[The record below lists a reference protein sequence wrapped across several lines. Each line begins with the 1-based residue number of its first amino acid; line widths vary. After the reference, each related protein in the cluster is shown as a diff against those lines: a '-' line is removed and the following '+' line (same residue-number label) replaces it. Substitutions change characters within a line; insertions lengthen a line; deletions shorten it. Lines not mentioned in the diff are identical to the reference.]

1 MATVHI
7 READGRF
14 DVVVT
19 ENGITTSVLGI
30 ETCNA
35 SVSIETVAKGDPEED
50 ARPPADIVPS
60 ADHVKVL
67 RRLYK
72 FIQPITP
79 HPQMTPEQ
87 AVQTIERIEREVDGM
102 HEERR
107 VLSSIIASFPDDKDI
122 PF

>member
-35 SVSIETVAKGDPEED
+35 SVSIETVAKGDPEEE
-50 ARPPADIVPS
+50 ARPASIVPS
-60 ADHVKVL
+60 AEHAKVL

-79 HPQMTPEQ
+79 HTQMTPEQ

-107 VLSSIIASFPDDKDI
+107 VLSSIIASAPDDEDI